1 MRESVYMCS
10 LVLLTGRR
18 GKTGNTASDMWIDK
32 YGVVWSHP
40 DVEPTE
46 EDMEAEREID
56 LEWACRARTPP
67 RRRKARKTIPGASVP
82 IVKIMKDS
90 SGRIIGCV
98 NID

>member
-1 MRESVYMCS
+1 MCS

-46 EDMEAEREID
+46 EDMEAEHEMEVE
-56 LEWACRARTPP
+56 LACRARTPP
-67 RRRKARKTIPGASVP
+67 RRHKARKTIPGQAASVP
-82 IVKIMKDS
+82 IVKVMKDS
-90 SGRIIGCV
+90 SGSIIGCA